1 MNNTYKTVRAWRIK
15 EGIREEIADPV
26 TVESPLTIYFNDS
39 EIVTLLCTLE
49 YSDELAVGFL
59 CSEGFLKSR
68 DDIKKVAVDSEAV
81 AVRVT
86 SRKSA
91 VIAEQTFLKRYITTG
106 CGKGTSFYHLSDA
119 VLRPIDTEF
128 RIGSGQLLDLMTE
141 AQRMSEL
148 FKTTGGVHSSAVCS
162 GGKILYF
169 REDVGRHNSVDKL
182 IGRCFLEGIDMGDKV
197 LLTTGRISSEILIKA
212 AKMGVPVL
220 ASRSAPT
227 ELAVRHAEELGVTI
241 AGFVRNRRMNIYTF
255 PERITII

>member
-1 MNNTYKTVRAWRIK
+1 
-15 EGIREEIADPV
+15 
-26 TVESPLTIYFNDS
+26 
-39 EIVTLLCTLE
+39 
-49 YSDELAVGFL
+49 
-59 CSEGFLKSR
+59 
-68 DDIKKVAVDSEAV
+68 
-81 AVRVT
+81 
-86 SRKSA
+86 
-91 VIAEQTFLKRYITTG
+91 
-106 CGKGTSFYHLSDA
+106 
-119 VLRPIDTEF
+119 
-128 RIGSGQLLDLMTE
+128 MTE

-241 AGFVRNRRMNIYTF
+241 AGFVRIR
-255 PERITII
+255 